1 MECSNNARR
10 RSSVRSGFT
19 LIELLVV
26 VSIILVV
33 SSIIIVGGK
42 GGSGAQLSS
51 AQRILSGIAQG
62 ARGQAIL
69 KGTTTR
75 IIIYSDAAS
84 NEADEKKLRFCGIV
98 YGDPDTLDASGNPTQ
113 WIAAT
118 KGDLLPE
125 GIYFNPDQTG
135 KKGINIPSMKLNY
148 PRASAVAA
156 GMGDSFYYYEFNRNG
171 TMSTS
176 PMNFNNSWLVIQA
189 GDLVPAS
196 AGKLKVDFD
205 DPANEYLTAGLI
217 FRRVGT
223 TTLVSDPDDII
234 R

>member
-1 MECSNNARR
+1 MECSNHARL

-69 KGTTTR
+69 KGTPTR
-75 IIIYSDAAS
+75 IIIYSDVAS
-84 NEADEKKLRFCGIV
+84 NDADEKKLRFCGVV
-98 YGDPDTLDASGNPTQ
+98 YGDPDTLDSRGNPTQ

-125 GIYFNPDQTG
+125 GIYFNPDRTG
-135 KKGINIPSMKLNY
+135 QKGINIPAMKLNY
-148 PRASAVAA
+148 PRASAVAE
-156 GMGDSFYYYEFNRNG
+156 GIGDSFYFYEFNRNG
-171 TMSTS
+171 TMSS
-176 PMNFNNSWLVIQA
+176 DPVNFSNSWLVIQA

-196 AGKLKVDFD
+196 AGQLKVDFD

>member
-1 MECSNNARR
+1 MNVSRNARQCA
-10 RSSVRSGFT
+10 SSRSGFT

-26 VSIILVV
+26 ISIILVV
-33 SSIIIVGGK
+33 SSVIFMGGNS
-42 GGSGAQLSS
+42 GSGAQLSS
-51 AQRILSGIAQG
+51 AQRILSGISQG

-69 KGTTTR
+69 KGVPTR
-75 IIIYSDAAS
+75 LIIYSDGSGNA
-84 NEADEKKLRFCGIV
+84 EDEKKLRFCGIV

-118 KGDLLPE
+118 QGDLLPD

-148 PRASAVAA
+148 PRAKAVAP

-171 TMSTS
+171 TMSSS
-176 PMNFNNSWLVIQA
+176 PINFNNSWLVIQA

-196 AGKLKVDFD
+196 AGKLKVDFN